1 MIREKKRRNSR
12 LLTGVVGTLKVLPRP
27 HRIGLTSALLLMLV
41 SLLLPSGSDLAADF
55 HTPLPI
61 HQRLPLPLELPPS
74 QNGSE
79 GGASLEWRSFTVQPG
94 DSLAKLFDRAGLS
107 PQQLYRIT
115 QLSEAGKRLTKVMP
129 GQEIL
134 LGRDALGDLKQLKYA
149 IDARTTLL
157 IAADGDGYREWMES
171 KEVELRTAFAS
182 AVIDS
187 NFWNAGIGAGMS
199 PNQIMSLAGIFGWDI
214 DFALDIRQ
222 GDRFAVLYEEEFIDG
237 HYVSD
242 GKILAAEFTNQGDT
256 FRAVRHSD
264 GNYYSDK
271 GKAMRK
277 AFLRAPVQFNYVS
290 SNFNPRR
297 LHPVTKRV
305 RPHNGTDYVAPVGT
319 PIMAAGDGKVTRS
332 AYNKLNGNYVF
343 IQHGGKYVT
352 KYLHLSKRKVKQG
365 QRVRQGQTIGLL
377 GATGRVTGAHLHY
390 EFLVNGVHRNPR
402 KVTLPEAADIARKER
417 AAFLVRAEEQLAL
430 LKHRQQVMVAMQ

>member
-1 MIREKKRRNSR
+1 MIRENKRRKSAP
-12 LLTGVVGTLKVLPRP
+12 LTGLVGTIKVLPRP
-27 HRIGLTSALLLMLV
+27 HRIGLTSVLLLMLAGI
-41 SLLLPSGSDLAADF
+41 LLPSGNELAAEF
-55 HTPLPI
+55 YTPLPLN
-61 HQRLPLPLELPPS
+61 QRVALPLELPTTEIDAEPS
-74 QNGSE
+74 
-79 GGASLEWRSFTVQPG
+79 LHWRSFTVQPG
-94 DSLAKLFDRAGLS
+94 DSLARLFDRAGLS

-115 QLSEAGKRLTKVMP
+115 QLEQAGKRLTKVMP
-129 GQEIL
+129 GQEIQ
-134 LGRDALGDLKQLKYA
+134 LGRDNQGELKQLNYA
-149 IDARTTLL
+149 IDGRTTLVVT
-157 IAADGDGYREWMES
+157 ATEEGYQERLDE
-171 KEVELRTAFAS
+171 KEVEIRTAFAS
-182 AVIDS
+182 AVITS
-187 NFWNAGIGAGMS
+187 NFWNAAVNAGMT

-214 DFALDIRQ
+214 DFALDIRE
-222 GDRFAVLYEEEFIDG
+222 GDSFAVLYQEEYIDG
-237 HYVSD
+237 RYVAD

-319 PIMAAGDGKVTRS
+319 PIMAAGDGKVTKS

-377 GATGRVTGAHLHY
+377 GGTGRVTGAHLHY

-402 KVTLPEAADIARKER
+402 KVTLPEAADIAKTDR
-417 AAFLVRAEEQLAL
+417 AAFLKFAEEQLAV
-430 LKHRQQVMVAMQ
+430 LKHRQQIMVAMQ

>member
-1 MIREKKRRNSR
+1 MIRENKRRKSAP
-12 LLTGVVGTLKVLPRP
+12 LTGLVGTIKVLPRP
-27 HRIGLTSALLLMLV
+27 HRIGLTSVLLLMLV
-41 SLLLPSGSDLAADF
+41 GILLPSGNELAAEF
-55 HTPLPI
+55 YTPLPLN
-61 HQRLPLPLELPPS
+61 QRVALPLELPD
-74 QNGSE
+74 SE
-79 GGASLEWRSFTVQPG
+79 ISAEAEPGLQWRSFTVQPG
-94 DSLAKLFDRAGLS
+94 DSLARLFDRAGLS

-115 QLSEAGKRLTKVMP
+115 QLEQAGKRLTKVMP
-129 GQEIL
+129 GQEIQ
-134 LGRDALGDLKQLKYA
+134 LGRDDQGELKQLSYA
-149 IDARTTLL
+149 IDGRTTLMVT
-157 IAADGDGYREWMES
+157 ATEEGYQERLDE
-171 KEVELRTAFAS
+171 KEVEIRTAFAS
-182 AVIDS
+182 AVITS
-187 NFWNAGIGAGMS
+187 NFWNAAVNAGMT

-214 DFALDIRQ
+214 DFALDIRE
-222 GDRFAVLYEEEFIDG
+222 GDRFAVLYQEEYIDG
-237 HYVSD
+237 HYVAD

-319 PIMAAGDGKVTRS
+319 PIMAAGDGKVTKS

-402 KVTLPEAADIARKER
+402 KVKLPEAADIAKKDR
-417 AAFLVRAEEQLAL
+417 AAFLEFAEEQLAV
-430 LKHRQQVMVAMQ
+430 LKHRQQIMVAMQ

>member
-1 MIREKKRRNSR
+1 MIRENKRRKSAP
-12 LLTGVVGTLKVLPRP
+12 LTGLVGTFKVLPRP
-27 HRIGLTSALLLMLV
+27 HRIGLTSILLLMLV
-41 SLLLPSGSDLAADF
+41 SILLPSGNDLAAEF
-55 HTPLPI
+55 YTPLPLN
-61 HQRLPLPLELPPS
+61 QRVPLPLEL
-74 QNGSE
+74 QASE
-79 GGASLEWRSFTVQPG
+79 QPTTTEQALQWRSFTVQPG
-94 DSLAKLFDRAGLS
+94 DSLARLFDRAGLS

-115 QLSEAGKRLTKVMP
+115 QLPQAGKRLTKVMP
-129 GQEIL
+129 GQEIQ
-134 LGRDALGDLKQLKYA
+134 LGRDDQGELKRLSYA
-149 IDARTTLL
+149 IDGRTTLVVT
-157 IAADGDGYREWMES
+157 ATQEGYQERLDH
-171 KEVELRTAFAS
+171 KEVEIRTGFAS
-182 AVIDS
+182 AEITS
-187 NFWNAGIGAGMS
+187 NFWNAAVNAGMT

-214 DFALDIRQ
+214 DFALDIRE
-222 GDRFAVLYEEEFIDG
+222 GDRFSVLYEEEYIDG
-237 HYVSD
+237 HYVAD

-319 PIMAAGDGKVTRS
+319 PIMAAGDGKVIKS

-402 KVTLPEAADIARKER
+402 KVKLPEAADIAKKDRT
-417 AAFLVRAEEQLAL
+417 AFLQYAEEQLAVL
-430 LKHRQQVMVAMQ
+430 AHRQQIMVAMQ